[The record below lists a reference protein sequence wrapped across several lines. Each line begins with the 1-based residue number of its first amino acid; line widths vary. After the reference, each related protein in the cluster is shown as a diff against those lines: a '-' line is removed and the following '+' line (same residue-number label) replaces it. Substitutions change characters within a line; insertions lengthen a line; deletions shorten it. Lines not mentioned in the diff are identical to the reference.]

1 MNIFKQIK
9 TASILEAICAI
20 VIGFLFIVMPDITQ
34 LTIIYLFATLLLVMG
49 FSQII
54 NYFCY
59 GIEPLG
65 FIKGIVNISL
75 GLIFFLN
82 AELLCDAKIFA
93 FTFGIIYVIKGLF
106 EIQWSFDCRRLG
118 SKYWWVDTIL
128 SMLVFVFGILLLV
141 NPTTQDILMIILGV
155 TIILEGLSQL
165 IDTLVVSRKIK
176 KVKKSLKSLFT
187 NEHDVID
194 EQEQNRNKFDKK

>member
-20 VIGFLFIVMPDITQ
+20 VIGILFIVMPDITQ

-82 AELLCDAKIFA
+82 AG
-93 FTFGIIYVIKGLF
+93 TF
-106 EIQWSFDCRRLG
+106 
-118 SKYWWVDTIL
+118 
-128 SMLVFVFGILLLV
+128 M
-141 NPTTQDILMIILGV
+141 
-155 TIILEGLSQL
+155 
-165 IDTLVVSRKIK
+165 
-176 KVKKSLKSLFT
+176 
-187 NEHDVID
+187 
-194 EQEQNRNKFDKK
+194 